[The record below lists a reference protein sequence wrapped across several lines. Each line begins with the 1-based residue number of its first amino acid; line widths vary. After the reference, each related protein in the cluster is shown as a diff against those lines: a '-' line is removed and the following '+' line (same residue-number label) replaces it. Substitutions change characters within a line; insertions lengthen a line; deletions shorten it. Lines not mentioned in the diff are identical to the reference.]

1 MTGAPMIAPAL
12 VLHAV
17 DLAIVVLA
25 VEASVLLA
33 LRARHGMPRR
43 DIALIALA
51 GLGLLAALRVALS
64 GGSGLVVVAG
74 LTLGGLAHALDLALR
89 LRQARQKR

>member
-1 MTGAPMIAPAL
+1 MIAPAL

-17 DLAIVVLA
+17 DLAIAVLV
-25 VEASVLLA
+25 VEALALFA
-33 LRARHGMPRR
+33 LRARHGLPRR

-51 GLGLLAALRVALS
+51 GLGLLAALRSALS
-64 GGSGLVVVAG
+64 GGPGFVVLAG

-89 LRQARQKR
+89 LRRARSAAQKR